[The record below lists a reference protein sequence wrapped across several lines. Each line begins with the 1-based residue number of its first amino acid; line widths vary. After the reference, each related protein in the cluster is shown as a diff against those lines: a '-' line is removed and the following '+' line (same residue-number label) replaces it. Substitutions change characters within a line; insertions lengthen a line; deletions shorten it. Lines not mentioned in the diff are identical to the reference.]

1 MVIDGKQ
8 IAQKVLSQLKKEI
21 EDKKLKL
28 QMAAVLA
35 CPEGVEGLALK
46 KFVEL
51 KEKAAEKIGIN
62 FKIFQFDKNI
72 SQPVMIHHNT
82 KLSEEFDGVLVEL
95 PLPPHV
101 NQQEI
106 LNAIPVEKDVDVLS
120 TKAQELFYTN
130 RSLIMPPSAEA
141 LGLLFENMNLN
152 PEGKTVALFGYGLL
166 IGKPIAH
173 WLEQKGARIS
183 VIRSKTENP
192 GDISRSAD
200 IIVSGGIKNV
210 EKNLRSILNSFEVK
224 AERTWNLK
232 GIRLPVNFIVG
243 SLEDETWKNLKDE
256 IISSGVV
263 LYGSYKEI
271 PDNLK
276 YCYVFYYSLR
286 NLNRKDK
293 MKFIRRIFGYSLK
306 RGKKEYKQMGLL
318 DEIRGFKLSSNA
330 ILISGDDILKVK
342 NLFNEFRI
350 KYRVKET
357 WVRE

>member
-95 PLPPHV
+95 PLPPHL

-192 GDISRSAD
+192 SEISRKAD
-200 IIVSGGIKNV
+200 IIISGVGKPGLINGDMVKDGVVAIDFGYGKDVNGRMRGDIDFDSV
-210 EKNLRSILNSFEVK
+210 VAKASLITPVPGGMGPILIAAVLKNLILLNS
-224 AERTWNLK
+224 
-232 GIRLPVNFIVG
+232 
-243 SLEDETWKNLKDE
+243 
-256 IISSGVV
+256 
-263 LYGSYKEI
+263 
-271 PDNLK
+271 
-276 YCYVFYYSLR
+276 
-286 NLNRKDK
+286 
-293 MKFIRRIFGYSLK
+293 
-306 RGKKEYKQMGLL
+306 
-318 DEIRGFKLSSNA
+318 
-330 ILISGDDILKVK
+330 
-342 NLFNEFRI
+342 
-350 KYRVKET
+350 
-357 WVRE
+357 

>member
-1 MVIDGKQ
+1 MTEPADKLLSYVYDFLSMVFED
-8 IAQKVLSQLKKEI
+8 LSIKGRI
-21 EDKKLKL
+21 RN
-28 QMAAVLA
+28 V
-35 CPEGVEGLALK
+35 
-46 KFVEL
+46 
-51 KEKAAEKIGIN
+51 I
-62 FKIFQFDKNI
+62 
-72 SQPVMIHHNT
+72 
-82 KLSEEFDGVLVEL
+82 
-95 PLPPHV
+95 
-101 NQQEI
+101 
-106 LNAIPVEKDVDVLS
+106 
-120 TKAQELFYTN
+120 
-130 RSLIMPPSAEA
+130 
-141 LGLLFENMNLN
+141 
-152 PEGKTVALFGYGLL
+152 LFGSV
-166 IGKPIAH
+166 A
-173 WLEQKGARIS
+173 KGTYDKES
-183 VIRSKTENP
+183 
-192 GDISRSAD
+192 DIDLFFDVKDRL
-200 IIVSGGIKNV
+200 GIKNV